1 MGYTTMEPT
10 PGLEI
15 ATFAAGCFW
24 DVEAAFRRLDGVVAT
39 EVGYTGGTSP
49 DPDYEQVCSGTT
61 GYTCAVRIAFDPAV
75 VTYDQLL
82 NLFWEIHNPAQPA
95 EEPYERSMIF
105 YSSEEQKHS
114 AEESRDRLQAS
125 GRYHGAQIVTVIVP
139 AARFWKA
146 EEHHQQFY
154 EKCGR
159 SYTATVKYWE

>member
-1 MGYTTMEPT
+1 MQTS

-15 ATFAAGCFW
+15 AIFAAGCFF
-24 DVEAAFRRLDGVVAT
+24 DVEAAFRRREGVVAT
-39 EVGYTGGTSP
+39 EVGYTGGTTP

-61 GYTCAVRIAFDPAV
+61 GHAEAVRIAFDSAV

-82 NLFWEIHNPAQPA
+82 DLFWDIHNPTQPG
-95 EEPYERSMIF
+95 EEPYERSAIF
-105 YSSEEQKHS
+105 YSSEEQKNR
-114 AEESRDRLQAS
+114 AEASRDRLQAS
-125 GRYHGAQIVTVIVP
+125 GKYCGRTILTGIVP
-139 AARFWKA
+139 ASRFWKA